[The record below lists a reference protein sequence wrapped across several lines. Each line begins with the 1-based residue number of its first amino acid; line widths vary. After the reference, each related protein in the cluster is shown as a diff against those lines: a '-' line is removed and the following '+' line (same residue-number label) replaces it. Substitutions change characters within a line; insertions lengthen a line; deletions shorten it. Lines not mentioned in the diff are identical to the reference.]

1 MAKKKPEV
9 NKSAAV
15 RGILEKNPKTP
26 VKEVVA
32 TLGQQG
38 IKISE
43 AYVYMLK
50 GKAKTKRRMEK
61 REKAVAASKS
71 AGLADPVELI
81 LGIKALAQKAGGIRT
96 LKRLVDLLAE
106 Q

>member
-1 MAKKKPEV
+1 VAKKKPEV

-15 RGILEKNPKTP
+15 WNILEKNPTAP
-26 VKEVVA
+26 AKEIVTA
-32 TLGQQG
+32 LGQLG

-50 GKAKTKRRMEK
+50 GKAKTKRRKEK

-81 LGIKALAQKAGGIRT
+81 QGIKALAQQAGGMRT
-96 LKRLVDLLAE
+96 LKRLVDLLAG
-106 Q
+106 

>member
-1 MAKKKPEV
+1 MAKKKSEV
-9 NKSAAV
+9 DKSAAV
-15 RGILEKNPKTP
+15 REILEKDPKTP
-26 VKEVVA
+26 AKEIIA
-32 TLGQQG
+32 TLGQKG

-50 GKAKTKRRMEK
+50 GKAKAKGHKEK

-81 LGIKALAQKAGGIRT
+81 SGIKALAAKAGGMRT
-96 LKRLVDLLAE
+96 LKKLVDLLAE
-106 Q
+106 

>member
-1 MAKKKPEV
+1 V
-9 NKSAAV
+9 SKSAAV

-50 GKAKTKRRMEK
+50 GKAKTKRRIDK
-61 REKAVAASKS
+61 REKAVAPTKS
-71 AGLADPVELI
+71 PGLADPVELI
-81 LGIKALAQKAGGIRT
+81 QGIKALAQEAGWMRT

-106 Q
+106 

>member
-1 MAKKKPEV
+1 MAKKKSDV
-9 NKSAAV
+9 DKSAAV
-15 RGILEKNPKTP
+15 RAILEKNPKTP
-26 VKEVVA
+26 AKEIIA

-50 GKAKTKRRMEK
+50 KKAKAKGRKEK
-61 REKAVAASKS
+61 REKAVAASRS

-81 LGIKALAQKAGGIRT
+81 HGIKVLAQKAGGMRT
-96 LKRLVDLLAE
+96 LKKLVDLLAE
-106 Q
+106 